1 MLRFDAFFKSYKNPL
16 AGLHPSIHFQ
26 TSVLRQETLYVMYYH
41 YDYIMYTSLYYIGTT
56 YILLPE
62 KSTFSALG
70 TIVSL

>member
-1 MLRFDAFFKSYKNPL
+1 
-16 AGLHPSIHFQ
+16 
-26 TSVLRQETLYVMYYH
+26 MYYH
-41 YDYIMYTSLYYIGTT
+41 YDYIMYTSLYYIGTK